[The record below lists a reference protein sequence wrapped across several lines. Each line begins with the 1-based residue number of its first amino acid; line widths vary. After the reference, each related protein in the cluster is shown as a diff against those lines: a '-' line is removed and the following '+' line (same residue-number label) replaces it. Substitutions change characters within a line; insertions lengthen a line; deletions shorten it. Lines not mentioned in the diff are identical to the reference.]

1 MMNIVVWIIIAV
13 HMFQF
18 QPVCIIL
25 LAFTRGLII
34 TITTITTATIMA
46 IIMGITGTG
55 MVAITATATMA
66 TEGHMVAMEIVG
78 IARASG
84 RMMKREFSVD

>member
-1 MMNIVVWIIIAV
+1 
-13 HMFQF
+13 MFQF

-46 IIMGITGTG
+46 IIMGITGITGTG
-55 MVAITATATMA
+55 MVAITTTATMA